1 MTDFNW
7 IQYFILLG
15 LAVIGTFAIMP
26 YAFEINKD
34 KLADVPLTLPKLVL
48 ISGLQGTILFAI
60 VTFVGMSAADSVG
73 LAIISSID
81 VLPLAIIVGVMG
93 GVAIV
98 GSEYLIF
105 RPHMPEALKK
115 GESHIALW
123 KRVIASIYG
132 SVNEEILTRLFLV
145 SGGAWLLGKIW
156 QTSAGQPTDG
166 AFLLAIVMSAVIFG
180 IGHLPAT
187 ASLTPLTSRVI
198 VRAIILNGIG
208 GLLFGWLYWQHG
220 LVAAMIAHFC
230 ADLVLHVI
238 APQLEPVSTSTDQSP
253 LIHTI

>member
-7 IQYFILLG
+7 VQFFFLLG

-34 KLADVPLTLPKLVL
+34 RLADVPLTLPKLVL
-48 ISGLQGTILFAI
+48 VSGVQGTILFAI
-60 VTFVGMSAADSVG
+60 ITFVGMSAADSLG
-73 LAIISSID
+73 LSIMSSID
-81 VLPLAIIVGVMG
+81 VLPLAIIVGIIS
-93 GVAIV
+93 GVAIIV
-98 GSEYLIF
+98 SEHLIF
-105 RPHMPEALKK
+105 RPYMPKALKK
-115 GESHIALW
+115 GEAHIALW
-123 KRVIASIYG
+123 KRAIASIYG

-156 QTSAGQPTDG
+156 QTSAGHPTDG
-166 AFLLAIVMSAVIFG
+166 AFILAIVMSAVIFG

-187 ASLTPLTSRVI
+187 ASITPLTSIVI
-198 VRAIILNGIG
+198 VRALVLNGIG

-220 LVAAMIAHFC
+220 LMAAMLAHFC
-230 ADLVLHVI
+230 ADIILHVV
-238 APQLEPVSTSTDQSP
+238 APRLEPVSTQADQSP